1 MHQIYQ
7 ILVIDDEKSI
17 LNVVRQKLTKF
28 GYKVEIAS
36 DGKEGIRKF
45 NEERFDLVITDI
57 LMPGIDG
64 NDIVQHIRSSDK
76 QSTPIIGLSGT
87 PWLLEDSEFDI
98 VFAKPFPLND
108 LVDAIYDLSSI
119 SSKRSIIYESI
130 D

>member
-98 VFAKPFPLND
+98 VFAKPFPLNN

-119 SSKRSIIYESI
+119 TSKAIAHL
-130 D
+130 

>member
-1 MHQIYQ
+1 MHQ

-36 DGKEGIRKF
+36 DGKEGIQKF
-45 NEERFDLVITDI
+45 DDGRFDLVITDI

-76 QSTPIIGLSGT
+76 QSTHIIGISGT
-87 PWLLEDSEFDI
+87 PWLLEDSKFDI
-98 VFAKPFPLND
+98 VFTKPFPLND
-108 LVDAIYDLSSI
+108 LVDAIHDLP
-119 SSKRSIIYESI
+119 
-130 D
+130 